1 MTRHFLK
8 DDDISPQE
16 QAQIIA
22 SAIKLKSNRFAD
34 RSFEGPKSVA
44 LIFDKTSTRT
54 RVSFSVGVS
63 EMGGYPLLIDS
74 QSSQLAKS
82 ESIADTAR
90 VLGRQVSQI
99 MWRTFAQSNLEEMAQ
114 HAGVPVIS
122 GLSDDYH
129 PCQLLAD
136 LQTITEHFGKT
147 EGLKVAYLGDGANNI
162 ANSYLLATAMA
173 GMNVSIAAPKNY
185 QPDEKVVARARE
197 LATGEILVT
206 SDPVEAVS
214 GADIV
219 TTDTWVSMGM
229 EAQQAERIADLQD
242 YRVDEKLFEKASSEA
257 IFLHCLPAYRGN
269 EVTAE
274 VIDGKRSLV
283 WQQAENR
290 LHAQKALM
298 SFLANND

>member
-8 DDDISPQE
+8 DDDINSQE

-22 SAIKLKSNRFAD
+22 HAIELKASRFAD
-34 RSFEGPKSVA
+34 RSFDGPKSVA

-63 EMGGYPLLIDS
+63 EMGGYPLLIDA
-74 QSSQLAKS
+74 QSSQLAKN

-99 MWRTFAQSNLEEMAQ
+99 MWRTFAQSNLEEMAEF
-114 HAGVPVIS
+114 ASVPVIS

-147 EGLKVAYLGDGANNI
+147 EGLTVAYVGDGANNI
-162 ANSYLLATAMA
+162 ANSYLLAGAIA
-173 GMNVSIAAPKNY
+173 GMNIRIAAPEGY
-185 QPDEKVVARARE
+185 QPDSAVVQRARE
-197 LATGEILVT
+197 LSKGEIMITV
-206 SDPVEAVS
+206 DPEAAVE
-214 GADIV
+214 GADVV

-229 EAQQAERIADLQD
+229 EDSQAQRISDLQN
-242 YRVDEKLFEKASSEA
+242 YRVDEKLFSLASKDA

-269 EVTAE
+269 EVTSE
-274 VIDGKRSLV
+274 VIDGERSLI

>member
-1 MTRHFLK
+1 MLPQSNL
-8 DDDISPQE
+8 SP
-16 QAQIIA
+16 IA
-22 SAIKLKSNRFAD
+22 SPIGLLK
-34 RSFEGPKSVA
+34 GPKSVA

-229 EAQQAERIADLQD
+229 EAQQAERISDLQD

>member
-8 DDDISPQE
+8 DDDINSQE

-22 SAIKLKSNRFAD
+22 HAIELKASRFAD
-34 RSFEGPKSVA
+34 RSFDGPKSVA

-63 EMGGYPLLIDS
+63 EMGGYPLLIDA
-74 QSSQLAKS
+74 QSSQLAKN

-99 MWRTFAQSNLEEMAQ
+99 MWRTFAQSNLEEMAEF
-114 HAGVPVIS
+114 ASVPVIS

-147 EGLKVAYLGDGANNI
+147 EGLTVAYVGDGANNI
-162 ANSYLLATAMA
+162 ANSYLLAGAIA
-173 GMNVSIAAPKNY
+173 GMNVRIAAPEGY
-185 QPDEKVVARARE
+185 QPDSAVVQRARE
-197 LATGEILVT
+197 LSKGEIMITV
-206 SDPVEAVS
+206 DPEAAVE
-214 GADIV
+214 GADVV

-229 EAQQAERIADLQD
+229 EDSQAQRISDLQN
-242 YRVDEKLFEKASSEA
+242 YRVDEKLFSLASKDA

-269 EVTAE
+269 EVTSE
-274 VIDGKRSLV
+274 VIDGERSLI

>member
-8 DDDISPQE
+8 DDDISSNE
-16 QAQIIA
+16 QAAIIA
-22 SAIKLKSNRFAD
+22 HAIELKANRFSD

-54 RVSFSVGVS
+54 RASFSVGVS
-63 EMGGYPLLIDS
+63 EMGGYPMLIDS
-74 QSSQLAKS
+74 HSSQLAKS

-99 MWRTFAQSNLEEMAQ
+99 MWRTFAQSNLEEMAEY
-114 HAGVPVIS
+114 AGVPVIS

-147 EGLKVAYLGDGANNI
+147 EGLTVAYVGDGANNI
-162 ANSYLLATAMA
+162 ANSYLLAGAIA
-173 GMNVSIAAPKNY
+173 GMNIRIAAPAGY
-185 QPDEKVVARARE
+185 QPDEAVFARAKK
-197 LATGEILVT
+197 LAKGEILITENPKV
-206 SDPVEAVS
+206 AAS
-214 GADIV
+214 GADVV

-229 EAQQAERIADLQD
+229 EDSQAKRIADLED
-242 YRVDEKLFEKASSEA
+242 YRVDEKLFNLANQDA

-274 VIDGKRSLV
+274 VIDGERSLI

>member
-8 DDDISPQE
+8 DDDISSSE

-22 SAIKLKSNRFAD
+22 HAIELKGNRFAD
-34 RSFEGPKSVA
+34 RSFEGPQSVA

-74 QSSQLAKS
+74 QTSQLAKS

-99 MWRTFAQSNLEEMAQ
+99 MWRTFAQSNLEEMAEF
-114 HAGVPVIS
+114 AGVPVIS

-147 EGLKVAYLGDGANNI
+147 KGLTVAYVGDGANNI
-162 ANSYLLATAMA
+162 ANSYLLAGAIA
-173 GMNVSIAAPKNY
+173 GMNIRIAAPEGY
-185 QPDEKVVARARE
+185 QPDSAVVQKARDLSA
-197 LATGEILVT
+197 GEIMIT
-206 SDPVEAVS
+206 ADPEAAVED
-214 GADIV
+214 ADVV

-229 EAQQAERIADLQD
+229 EDAQAQRIRDLQN
-242 YRVDEKLFEKASSEA
+242 YRVDEKLFKLASKDA

-269 EVTAE
+269 EVTSE
-274 VIDGKRSLV
+274 VIDGDRSLI

-298 SFLANND
+298 SFLANNH

>member
-8 DDDISPQE
+8 DDDINSQE

-22 SAIKLKSNRFAD
+22 HAIELKASRFAD
-34 RSFEGPKSVA
+34 RSFDGPKSVA

-63 EMGGYPLLIDS
+63 EMGGYPLLIDA
-74 QSSQLAKS
+74 QSSQLAKN

-99 MWRTFAQSNLEEMAQ
+99 MWRTFAQSNLEEMAEF
-114 HAGVPVIS
+114 ASVPVIS

-147 EGLKVAYLGDGANNI
+147 EGLTVAYVGDGANNI
-162 ANSYLLATAMA
+162 ANSYLLAGAIA
-173 GMNVSIAAPKNY
+173 GMNIRIAAPEGY
-185 QPDEKVVARARE
+185 QPDSAVVQRARE
-197 LATGEILVT
+197 LSKGEIMITV
-206 SDPVEAVS
+206 DPEAAVE
-214 GADIV
+214 GADVV

-229 EAQQAERIADLQD
+229 EDSQAQRISDLQN
-242 YRVDEKLFEKASSEA
+242 YSVDEKLFSLASKDA

-269 EVTAE
+269 EVTSE
-274 VIDGKRSLV
+274 VIDGERSLI

>member
-8 DDDISPQE
+8 DDDLSSSE
-16 QAQIIA
+16 QAAVIA
-22 SAIKLKSNRFAD
+22 HAIELKANRFSD
-34 RSFEGPKSVA
+34 KSFEGPKSVA

-63 EMGGYPLLIDS
+63 EMGGYPMLIDS

-90 VLGRQVSQI
+90 VLGKQVSQI
-99 MWRTFAQSNLEEMAQ
+99 MWRTFAQSNLEEIADY
-114 HAGVPVIS
+114 AGVPVIS

-136 LQTITEHFGKT
+136 LQTITEHFVNT
-147 EGLKVAYLGDGANNI
+147 EGLTVAYVGDGANNI
-162 ANSYLLATAMA
+162 ANSYLLAGAIA
-173 GMNVSIAAPKNY
+173 GMNIRIAAPAGY
-185 QPDEKVVARARE
+185 QPDESIVARARE
-197 LATGEILVT
+197 LAKGEILIT
-206 SDPVEAVS
+206 SDPQIAVKD
-214 GADIV
+214 ADVV

-229 EAQQAERIADLQD
+229 EDSQAKRIADLED
-242 YRVDEKLFEKASSEA
+242 YRVDEKLFNLANQDA

-274 VIDGKRSLV
+274 VIDGERSLI

-298 SFLANND
+298 SFLANNH

>member
-8 DDDISPQE
+8 DDHLSSTE
-16 QAQIIA
+16 QAAVIA
-22 SAIKLKSNRFAD
+22 HAIQLKANRFLD

-63 EMGGYPLLIDS
+63 EMGGYPMLIDS

-99 MWRTFAQSNLEEMAQ
+99 MWRTFAQSNLEEMAEY
-114 HAGVPVIS
+114 AGVPVIS

-147 EGLKVAYLGDGANNI
+147 EGLTVAYVGDGANNI
-162 ANSYLLATAMA
+162 ANSYLLAGAIA
-173 GMNVSIAAPKNY
+173 GMNIRIAAPAGY
-185 QPDEKVVARARE
+185 QPDEAVVARAKE
-197 LATGEILVT
+197 LSNGEILIT
-206 SDPVEAVS
+206 SDPQVAVE
-214 GADIV
+214 GADVV

-229 EAQQAERIADLQD
+229 EDSQAKRIADLQD
-242 YRVDEKLFEKASSEA
+242 YRVDEKLFNLASSDA

-269 EVTAE
+269 EVTTE
-274 VIDGKRSLV
+274 VIDGERSLV

>member
-8 DDDISPQE
+8 DDDLNSSE
-16 QAQIIA
+16 QAKIIA
-22 SAIKLKSNRFAD
+22 HAIELKANRFAD
-34 RSFEGPKSVA
+34 RSFDGPKSVA

-63 EMGGYPLLIDS
+63 EMGGYPLLIDA

-99 MWRTFAQSNLEEMAQ
+99 MWRTFAQSNLEEMADF
-114 HAGVPVIS
+114 AGVPVIS
-122 GLSDDYH
+122 GLSDEYH

-147 EGLKVAYLGDGANNI
+147 EGLTVAYVGDGANNI
-162 ANSYLLATAMA
+162 ANSYLLAGAIA
-173 GMNVSIAAPKNY
+173 GMNIRIAAPEGY
-185 QPDEKVVARARE
+185 QPDEAIVQRARE
-197 LATGEILVT
+197 LSKGEIMIT
-206 SDPVEAVS
+206 ADPELAVREAHV
-214 GADIV
+214 V

-229 EAQQAERIADLQD
+229 EETQAQRISDLQG
-242 YRVDEKLFEKASSEA
+242 YRVDEKLFSLADKEA

-269 EVTAE
+269 EVTSE
-274 VIDGKRSLV
+274 VIDGDRSLI

-298 SFLANND
+298 SFLANNE

>member
-162 ANSYLLATAMA
+162 ANSYLLAAAMA
-173 GMNVSIAAPKNY
+173 GMNVSIAAPANY

-197 LATGEILVT
+197 LGTGKILVT
-206 SDPVEAVS
+206 TDPVEAVS

-229 EAQQAERIADLQD
+229 EAEQSERISDLQD

>member
-8 DDDISPQE
+8 DDDISSQE
-16 QAQIIA
+16 QAEIISA
-22 SAIKLKSNRFAD
+22 AIKLKSDRFSD

-99 MWRTFAQSNLEEMAQ
+99 MWRTFAQSNLEEMAKY
-114 HAGVPVIS
+114 AGVPVIS

-162 ANSYLLATAMA
+162 ANSYLLAGAMA
-173 GMNVSIAAPKNY
+173 GMNVSIAAPTNY
-185 QPDEKVVARARE
+185 HPDEKVVARARE

-206 SDPVEAVS
+206 TDPVEAVK

-229 EAQQAERIADLQD
+229 EAQQAERISDLQD

-269 EVTAE
+269 EVTSE

-283 WQQAENR
+283 WRQAENR

>member
-16 QAQIIA
+16 QGEIIA

-162 ANSYLLATAMA
+162 ANSYLLAGAMA
-173 GMNVSIAAPKNY
+173 GMSVSIAAPTNY
-185 QPDEKVVARARE
+185 QPDEKVVARARK
-197 LATGEILVT
+197 LATGKILVT
-206 SDPVEAVS
+206 TDPVEAVS

-229 EAQQAERIADLQD
+229 EAEQAERISDLQD

-274 VIDGKRSLV
+274 VIDGERSLV

>member
-1 MTRHFLK
+1 MTRHFLR
-8 DDDISPQE
+8 DDDISSSE
-16 QAQIIA
+16 QAAIIA
-22 SAIKLKSNRFAD
+22 HAIELKANRLSD

-63 EMGGYPLLIDS
+63 EMGGYPMLIDS

-99 MWRTFAQSNLEEMAQ
+99 MWRTFAQSNLEEMAEY
-114 HAGVPVIS
+114 AGVPVIS

-147 EGLKVAYLGDGANNI
+147 EGLTVAYVGDGANNI
-162 ANSYLLATAMA
+162 ANSYLLAGAIA
-173 GMNVSIAAPKNY
+173 GMNIRIAAPVGY
-185 QPDEKVVARARE
+185 QPDETVVARAKE
-197 LATGEILVT
+197 LSKGEVLVT
-206 SDPVEAVS
+206 SDPQAAVQ
-214 GADIV
+214 GADVV

-229 EAQQAERIADLQD
+229 EDSQAKRIADLQD
-242 YRVDEKLFEKASSEA
+242 YRVDEKLFNLASPDA

-274 VIDGKRSLV
+274 VIDGERSLI

>member
-8 DDDISPQE
+8 DDDINSQE

-22 SAIKLKSNRFAD
+22 HAIELKASRFAD
-34 RSFEGPKSVA
+34 RSFDGPKSVA

-63 EMGGYPLLIDS
+63 EMGGYPLLIDA
-74 QSSQLAKS
+74 QSSQLAKN

-99 MWRTFAQSNLEEMAQ
+99 MWRTFAQSNLEEMAEF
-114 HAGVPVIS
+114 ASVPVIS

-147 EGLKVAYLGDGANNI
+147 EGLTVAYVGDGANNI
-162 ANSYLLATAMA
+162 ANSYLLAGAIA
-173 GMNVSIAAPKNY
+173 GMNIRIAAPEGY
-185 QPDEKVVARARE
+185 QPYSAVVQRARE
-197 LATGEILVT
+197 LSKGEIMITV
-206 SDPVEAVS
+206 DPEAAVE
-214 GADIV
+214 GADVV

-229 EAQQAERIADLQD
+229 EDSQAQRISDLQN
-242 YRVDEKLFEKASSEA
+242 YSVDEKLFSLASKDA

-269 EVTAE
+269 EVTSE
-274 VIDGKRSLV
+274 VIDGERSLI

>member
-8 DDDISPQE
+8 DDDLSSSE
-16 QAQIIA
+16 QAAVIA
-22 SAIKLKSNRFAD
+22 HAIELKANRFLD

-63 EMGGYPLLIDS
+63 EMGGYPMLIDS

-99 MWRTFAQSNLEEMAQ
+99 MWRTFAQSNLEEMADY
-114 HAGVPVIS
+114 AGVPVIS

-147 EGLKVAYLGDGANNI
+147 EGMTVAYVGDGANNI
-162 ANSYLLATAMA
+162 ANSYLLAGAIA
-173 GMNVSIAAPKNY
+173 GMNIRIAAPAGY
-185 QPDEKVVARARE
+185 QPDEAVVVRARE
-197 LATGEILVT
+197 LAKGEILIT
-206 SDPVEAVS
+206 SDPQIAVMD
-214 GADIV
+214 ADVV

-229 EAQQAERIADLQD
+229 EDSQAKRIADLED
-242 YRVDEKLFEKASSEA
+242 YRVDEKLFNLANQDA

-274 VIDGKRSLV
+274 VIDGERSLI

-298 SFLANND
+298 SFLANNH

>member
-147 EGLKVAYLGDGANNI
+147 EGLKVAYVGDGANNI
-162 ANSYLLATAMA
+162 ANSYLLAAAMA
-173 GMNVSIAAPKNY
+173 GMNVSIAAPTNY

-197 LATGEILVT
+197 LGTGEILVT

-229 EAQQAERIADLQD
+229 EAQQAERISDLQS

>member
-16 QAQIIA
+16 QSQIIA

-82 ESIADTAR
+82 ESISDTAK

-162 ANSYLLATAMA
+162 ANSYLLAGAMA
-173 GMNVSIAAPKNY
+173 GMNVSIAAPENY
-185 QPDEKVVARARE
+185 QPDETVVARARE
-197 LATGEILVT
+197 LAAGEILVT
-206 SDPVEAVS
+206 TDPGEAVS

-269 EVTAE
+269 EVMAE

>member
-8 DDDISPQE
+8 DDDISHQE

-114 HAGVPVIS
+114 HAGVPVVS

-162 ANSYLLATAMA
+162 ANSYLLAGAMA
-173 GMNVSIAAPKNY
+173 GMNVAIAAPPNY

-206 SDPVEAVS
+206 ADPVEAVS

-229 EAQQAERIADLQD
+229 EAEQAERISDLQD

>member
-8 DDDISPQE
+8 DDDLSSSE
-16 QAQIIA
+16 QAAVIA
-22 SAIKLKSNRFAD
+22 HAIELKANRFLD

-63 EMGGYPLLIDS
+63 EMGGYPMLIDS

-90 VLGRQVSQI
+90 VLGKQVSQI
-99 MWRTFAQSNLEEMAQ
+99 MWRTFAQSNLEEMADYS
-114 HAGVPVIS
+114 GVPVIS

-136 LQTITEHFGKT
+136 LQTIIEHFGKT
-147 EGLKVAYLGDGANNI
+147 EGLTVAYVGDGANNI
-162 ANSYLLATAMA
+162 ANSYLLAGAIA
-173 GMNVSIAAPKNY
+173 GMNIRIAAPAGY
-185 QPDEKVVARARE
+185 QPDEAVVARAKK
-197 LATGEILVT
+197 LAKGEILIT
-206 SDPVEAVS
+206 SDPQVAVKD
-214 GADIV
+214 ADVV

-229 EAQQAERIADLQD
+229 EESQAKRIADLQD
-242 YRVDEKLFEKASSEA
+242 YRVDEKLFNLASPEA

-274 VIDGKRSLV
+274 VIDGERSLI

>member
-8 DDDISPQE
+8 DDDISPAE
-16 QAQIIA
+16 QASIIA
-22 SAIKLKSNRFAD
+22 HAIELKGNRFSD

-63 EMGGYPLLIDS
+63 EMGGYPMLIDS

-99 MWRTFAQSNLEEMAQ
+99 MWRTFAQSNLEEMAEY
-114 HAGVPVIS
+114 AGVPVIS

-147 EGLKVAYLGDGANNI
+147 EGLTVAYVGDGANNI
-162 ANSYLLATAMA
+162 ANSYLLAGAIA
-173 GMNVSIAAPKNY
+173 GMNIRIAAPEGY
-185 QPDEKVVARARE
+185 QPDEAVVARAKE
-197 LATGEILVT
+197 LSKGEMLIT
-206 SDPVEAVS
+206 SDPQAAVE
-214 GADIV
+214 GADVV

-229 EAQQAERIADLQD
+229 EDSQAKRIADLQD
-242 YRVDEKLFEKASSEA
+242 YRVDEKLFNLASPDA

-269 EVTAE
+269 EVTTE
-274 VIDGKRSLV
+274 VIDGERSLI

>member
-16 QAQIIA
+16 QSEIISA
-22 SAIKLKSNRFAD
+22 AIKLKSDRFAD
-34 RSFEGPKSVA
+34 RSFEGPQSVA

-63 EMGGYPLLIDS
+63 EMGGYPLFIDS

-99 MWRTFAQSNLEEMAQ
+99 MWRTFAQSNLEEMAKY
-114 HAGVPVIS
+114 AGVPVIS

-162 ANSYLLATAMA
+162 ANSYLLAGAMA
-173 GMNVSIAAPKNY
+173 GMNVSIAAPTNY

-206 SDPVEAVS
+206 TDPVEAVRD
-214 GADIV
+214 ADIV

-229 EAQQAERIADLQD
+229 EAEQSERISDLQD

>member
-16 QAQIIA
+16 QSQIIA
-22 SAIKLKSNRFAD
+22 SAIKLKANRFAD

-63 EMGGYPLLIDS
+63 EMGGYPLLVDS

-82 ESIADTAR
+82 ESISDTAR

-99 MWRTFAQSNLEEMAQ
+99 MWRTFAQSNLEEMAH

-162 ANSYLLATAMA
+162 ANSYLLAGAMA

-197 LATGEILVT
+197 LAAGEILVT
-206 SDPVEAVS
+206 TDPGEAVS

>member
-8 DDDISPQE
+8 DDHLSSTE
-16 QAQIIA
+16 QAAVIA
-22 SAIKLKSNRFAD
+22 HAIQLKANRFLD

-63 EMGGYPLLIDS
+63 EMGGYPMLIDS

-99 MWRTFAQSNLEEMAQ
+99 MWRTFAQSNLEEMAEY
-114 HAGVPVIS
+114 AGVPVIS

-147 EGLKVAYLGDGANNI
+147 EGLTVAYVGDGANNI
-162 ANSYLLATAMA
+162 ANSYLLAGAIA
-173 GMNVSIAAPKNY
+173 GMNIRIAAPAGY
-185 QPDEKVVARARE
+185 QPDEAVVARAKE
-197 LATGEILVT
+197 LSNGEILIT
-206 SDPVEAVS
+206 SDPQVAVE
-214 GADIV
+214 GADVV

-229 EAQQAERIADLQD
+229 EDSQAKRIADLQD
-242 YRVDEKLFEKASSEA
+242 YRVDEKLFNLASSDA

-269 EVTAE
+269 EVTTE
-274 VIDGKRSLV
+274 VIDGERSLV

-298 SFLANND
+298 SFLANNH

>member
-8 DDDISPQE
+8 DDDINSLE

-22 SAIKLKSNRFAD
+22 HAIELKANRFAD

-63 EMGGYPLLIDS
+63 EMGGYPLLIDA
-74 QSSQLAKS
+74 QSSQLAKN

-99 MWRTFAQSNLEEMAQ
+99 MWRTFAQSNLEEMAEF
-114 HAGVPVIS
+114 ASVPVIS

-147 EGLKVAYLGDGANNI
+147 EGLTVAYVGDGANNI
-162 ANSYLLATAMA
+162 ANSYLLAGAIA
-173 GMNVSIAAPKNY
+173 GMNIRIAAPEGY
-185 QPDEKVVARARE
+185 QPDSAVVQRARE
-197 LATGEILVT
+197 LSKGEIMITV
-206 SDPVEAVS
+206 DPEAAVE
-214 GADIV
+214 GADVV

-229 EAQQAERIADLQD
+229 EDSQAQRISDLQN
-242 YRVDEKLFEKASSEA
+242 YRVDEKLFSLASKDA

-269 EVTAE
+269 EVTSE
-274 VIDGKRSLV
+274 VIDGERSLI

>member
-8 DDDISPQE
+8 DDDVSPQE

-22 SAIKLKSNRFAD
+22 HAIELKANRFAD

-63 EMGGYPLLIDS
+63 EMGGYPLLIDA
-74 QSSQLAKS
+74 QSSQLAKN

-99 MWRTFAQSNLEEMAQ
+99 MWRTFAQSNLEEMAEF
-114 HAGVPVIS
+114 ASVPVIS

-147 EGLKVAYLGDGANNI
+147 EGLTVAYVGDGANNI
-162 ANSYLLATAMA
+162 ANSYLLAGAIA
-173 GMNVSIAAPKNY
+173 GMNIRIAAPEGY
-185 QPDEKVVARARE
+185 QPDSAVVQRARE
-197 LATGEILVT
+197 LSKGEIMIT
-206 SDPVEAVS
+206 ADPEAAVE
-214 GADIV
+214 GADVV

-229 EAQQAERIADLQD
+229 EESQAQRLSDLQN
-242 YRVDEKLFEKASSEA
+242 YRVDEKLFSLASKDA

-269 EVTAE
+269 EVTSE
-274 VIDGKRSLV
+274 VIDGQQSLI

>member
-8 DDDISPQE
+8 DDDLSSSE
-16 QAQIIA
+16 QAAVITH
-22 SAIKLKSNRFAD
+22 AIELKANRFLD

-63 EMGGYPLLIDS
+63 EMGGYPMLIDS

-90 VLGRQVSQI
+90 VLGKQVSQI
-99 MWRTFAQSNLEEMAQ
+99 MWRTFAQSNLEEMADY
-114 HAGVPVIS
+114 AGVPVIS

-147 EGLKVAYLGDGANNI
+147 EGMTVAYVGDGANNI
-162 ANSYLLATAMA
+162 ANSYLLAGAIA
-173 GMNVSIAAPKNY
+173 GMNIRIAAPAGY
-185 QPDEKVVARARE
+185 QPDESIVARARE
-197 LATGEILVT
+197 LAKGEILIT
-206 SDPVEAVS
+206 SDPQIAVKD
-214 GADIV
+214 ADVV

-229 EAQQAERIADLQD
+229 EDSQAKRIADLED
-242 YRVDEKLFEKASSEA
+242 YRVDEKLFNLANQDA

-274 VIDGKRSLV
+274 VIDGERSLI

-298 SFLANND
+298 SFLANNH